1 MRAHFTLG
9 LLILVPLA
17 AYAQRLDEVPLEDIL
32 QVLVLDREIF
42 AIDARGGGQVSLRL
56 EIGEQVHFTETRG
69 RVGIVLTDRRV
80 LAVTNRSGAWQEERY
95 RMAEPP
101 PTHAK
106 LGDRVALVT
115 TTQRV
120 LGFDGGS
127 GNLITSEIGPHEN
140 LPWSAVG
147 ENVVVVLTNRR
158 ALGLSPHV
166 GGFFPVPIH
175 LGERIESVTADSNF
189 ATVVT
194 TRRILI
200 FKAPSGSW
208 VEKSRNLD

>member
-1 MRAHFTLG
+1 MRARFMLG
-9 LLILVPLA
+9 LLIFLPLA
-17 AYAQRLDEVPLEDIL
+17 AHAQRLDEVPLEDIL
-32 QVLVLDREIF
+32 QVLVRGREIF

-56 EIGEQVHFTETRG
+56 EIGEQVHFAETRG

-80 LAVTNRSGAWQEERY
+80 LAVTNRSAAWQEERY
-95 RMAEPP
+95 RAAERP
-101 PTHAK
+101 PTHAQ

-115 TTQRV
+115 TTKRV

-127 GNLITSEIGPHEN
+127 GNLISTEIGPHEK
-140 LPWSAVG
+140 LTSSVVG

-175 LGERIESVTADSNF
+175 LGERIESVTAESNF

-194 TRRILI
+194 ARRILV
-200 FKAPSGSW
+200 FQAPSGSW
-208 VEKSRNLD
+208 VERSLDLN